1 MSFSVFR
8 SIKEDTAGPKNVS
21 NPQNMS
27 IQENSTERII
37 GVVNLLIISKNFKNL
52 IKFNCLN
59 VNLKVTSPNADFSE
73 CTE

>member
-27 IQENSTERII
+27 IQENSTE
-37 GVVNLLIISKNFKNL
+37 NCNSSKITFGDHRCGKPFHYFQ
-52 IKFNCLN
+52 KF
-59 VNLKVTSPNADFSE
+59 
-73 CTE
+73 